1 MRKSVSEKCV
11 NKSGSTND
19 NTPTDLL
26 KPELSFLNNMDLA
39 HKNAWAPFSN
49 YTLQLHM
56 DFHGFKWLI
65 SFCACS
71 FQISI
76 IMFIFLYQLTGGDDH
91 ADQRGKACLQCF
103 CDTFDSDRYMNSLTR
118 GWMSMCSR
126 SMVISTQHH
135 YSAQIDS
142 DILFLFS
149 HALSYHHVFGYQM
162 KEEKISLIIKYI
174 VWLKLAW
181 QWRYLTDKTGFLFI
195 GTHGIS

>member
-1 MRKSVSEKCV
+1 M
-11 NKSGSTND
+11 T
-19 NTPTDLL
+19 TDLL

-76 IMFIFLYQLTGGDDH
+76 IMFIFLYRLTGGDDH
-91 ADQRGKACLQCF
+91 ADQRGKACLKCF
-103 CDTFDSDRYMNSLTR
+103 CDTFDSDRCMNSLTR

-126 SMVISTQHH
+126 SMCSRSMVLP
-135 YSAQIDS
+135 SAT
-142 DILFLFS
+142 
-149 HALSYHHVFGYQM
+149 
-162 KEEKISLIIKYI
+162 K
-174 VWLKLAW
+174 VWYCYKVVGSVQKCW
-181 QWRYLTDKTGFLFI
+181 
-195 GTHGIS
+195 

>member
-1 MRKSVSEKCV
+1 M
-11 NKSGSTND
+11 
-19 NTPTDLL
+19 L

-76 IMFIFLYQLTGGDDH
+76 IMFIFLYRLTGGDDH
-91 ADQRGKACLQCF
+91 ADQRGKACLKCF
-103 CDTFDSDRYMNSLTR
+103 CDTFDSDRCMNSLTR

-126 SMVISTQHH
+126 SMILLTNFCKNLNDHFVPNCLIRHLSRLGKIFNEVTIVM
-135 YSAQIDS
+135 QI
-142 DILFLFS
+142 
-149 HALSYHHVFGYQM
+149 AR
-162 KEEKISLIIKYI
+162 K
-174 VWLKLAW
+174 
-181 QWRYLTDKTGFLFI
+181 
-195 GTHGIS
+195 